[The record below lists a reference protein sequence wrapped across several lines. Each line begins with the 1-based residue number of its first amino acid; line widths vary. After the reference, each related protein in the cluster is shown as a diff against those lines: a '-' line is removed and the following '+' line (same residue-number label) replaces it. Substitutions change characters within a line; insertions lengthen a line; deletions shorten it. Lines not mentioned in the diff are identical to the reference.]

1 MSLNTIIIDLLYAE
15 LICLN
20 EIAGELDEETNAKTT
35 ARQEQIKQELIELGE
50 TL

>member
-1 MSLNTIIIDLLYAE
+1 MSHIENLYEE

-20 EIAGELDEETNAKTT
+20 EIAGELDEETNAKTA
-35 ARQEQIKQELIELGE
+35 ARQEQIKQELIELGK